1 MDNSRV
7 EKNHDASLM
16 VLRRTRRTSARQS
29 IDQQHQRRNLIE
41 PDAKILTPRIGQA
54 KRHKPG
60 TRQGAGHEIRGN
72 FALFLNRGQH
82 GHSTFSGWGRAGDNP
97 APTQNQVERRYK

>member
-41 PDAKILTPRIGQA
+41 PDAKILTPPHRPGEEAQT
-54 KRHKPG
+54 RHEARSG
-60 TRQGAGHEIRGN
+60 T
-72 FALFLNRGQH
+72 
-82 GHSTFSGWGRAGDNP
+82 
-97 APTQNQVERRYK
+97 